1 MTAESQPI
9 DHAEAGFSWCEVGS
23 GAPLLFLHPIVGTRR
38 YWDAQLSEFST
49 TRRCIALD
57 APGYGESSMVGDPL
71 ASSVTGRLVAFLDHL
86 GLERVDVVGLSLGGM
101 HAMHFAVHAPERVG
115 RLVLADT
122 SAAFGID
129 PEPWLAEWLAPAR
142 SGTPMREI
150 APNPP
155 PIQNAMKA
163 PRPIAS
169 PSSPAVNQLERAKMA
184 NTRAMARGIMRSCAS
199 RIESGVGSP
208 FAASTGRALTGRC
221 MERVLMQ
228 SYCLVPNDPPRAQ
241 GPYCLVPNE
250 SRCLAVCSRSLC
262 DQDGPMMICS
272 RRSASSV
279 VCASDNPP
287 SNALDHWLNAG

>member
-150 APNPP
+150 ARNSIEAISHVVIPP
-155 PIQNAMKA
+155 ATLSVHSAAFEQVTAA
-163 PRPIAS
+163 GFE
-169 PSSPAVNQLERAKMA
+169 Q
-184 NTRAMARGIMRSCAS
+184 AS
-199 RIESGVGSP
+199 RYIAEHNLRASLPMLKHDCLVIVGDHDDETPVEYSEELALLMPNASLEVLEGVGHLSSLEAP
-208 FAASTGRALTGRC
+208 EVFNACVRAF
-221 MERVLMQ
+221 
-228 SYCLVPNDPPRAQ
+228 
-241 GPYCLVPNE
+241 
-250 SRCLAVCSRSLC
+250 LAK
-262 DQDGPMMICS
+262 G
-272 RRSASSV
+272 
-279 VCASDNPP
+279 
-287 SNALDHWLNAG
+287 